1 MRVQVVGKQM
11 VKFID
16 KETGEKIDGIKLYVL
31 GRNDNVDGLCASNIW
46 IDATKPVL
54 YRAADALSFAN
65 GTLNCDFD
73 YQMQLG
79 KPKPVLMDIKVLDQ
93 K

>member
-1 MRVQVVGKQM
+1 MRVQVVGKQV
-11 VKFID
+11 VKFD
-16 KETGEKIDGIKLYVL
+16 NAETGQKIDGIKLYVL

-46 IDATKPVL
+46 IDATKPSL
-54 YRAADALSFAN
+54 YRVANSLNFAN
-65 GTLNCDFD
+65 GALDCELD

-79 KPKPVLMDIKVLDQ
+79 KAKPVLMDIKVLNQ